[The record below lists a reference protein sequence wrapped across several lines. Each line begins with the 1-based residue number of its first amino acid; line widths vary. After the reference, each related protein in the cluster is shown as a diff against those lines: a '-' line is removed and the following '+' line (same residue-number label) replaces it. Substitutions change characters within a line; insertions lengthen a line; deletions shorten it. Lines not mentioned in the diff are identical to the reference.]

1 MIKSGPKNSLDRK
14 IRPPNRITKLASKN
28 LLGPQSLHKQ
38 NFEIVTKG
46 ARKPPKPAP
55 KMRGAS
61 SPCELSDI
69 PPVHSSLHS
78 PHSSS
83 ATALS
88 CLPPPHRGRY
98 LHRQKPRSPPP
109 RRWLD
114 QSEIRSWLA
123 RPITEQ
129 PALGDIVC
137 PLSITLP
144 GHLHFIPS

>member
-14 IRPPNRITKLASKN
+14 IRPPNRITRLASKN
-28 LLGPQSLHKQ
+28 LLEPQSLHKQ

-46 ARKPPKPAP
+46 AGKPPKPAP